1 MPSQSS
7 NQEMIDT
14 KEYSKFEVGNSVES
28 QSDDVMDD
36 LAAGIQLLQKNL
48 AEV

>member
-7 NQEMIDT
+7 NQEMINT
-14 KEYSKFEVGNSVES
+14 KVEVGNSVES